1 MSSDD
6 RRPPKLPAMSQLPV
20 ISRRAFIKGASAV
33 AAAAGLVRVPSAS
46 AEQKSLPAGV
56 VESLGPAAEAIELKI
71 NGQTVKLTIEPRVT
85 LLGALREHLG
95 LTGTKLVCDR
105 GACGACTVHLD
116 GKPITSCMML
126 AVDARGHDV
135 TTIEGLGTVASMH
148 PVQAAFVAHD
158 ALQCGFCT
166 PGMVMSVAAALQRN
180 PRPTF
185 DEIKRATAGN
195 TCRCGTYT
203 HVFEAA
209 LSVVKINGTT
219 SRASAEPSPNLS
231 RKIRGEVSHG
241 DS

>member
-1 MSSDD
+1 MSSDERKT
-6 RRPPKLPAMSQLPV
+6 RRPGA
-20 ISRRAFIKGASAV
+20 ISRRSFIKGAGAV

-46 AEQKSLPAGV
+46 AEQKALPAGV
-56 VESLGPAAEAIELKI
+56 VESLGPGAESIELKI
-71 NGQTVKLTIEPRVT
+71 NGQAAKLTIEPRVT

-116 GKPITSCMML
+116 GRPVTSCMVL
-126 AVDARGHDV
+126 AVDARGHEI
-135 TTIEGLGTVASMH
+135 TTIEGLGTPASMH

-166 PGMVMSVAAALQRN
+166 PGMVMSVAAALERN
-180 PRPTF
+180 PKPTF
-185 DEIKRATAGN
+185 DEIRHATAGN

-209 LSVVKINGTT
+209 LSVVKISGTT

-231 RKIRGEVSHG
+231 RKIRGEVSDG